1 MSKLTISGLAN
12 KRRRLHGE
20 LLDIQKVMLK
30 LKSDI
35 LALDAALL
43 VMGYNGI
50 PSDLKPIKPCKA
62 MFANRELKKLVAAIL
77 RERPDLPTDKL
88 IAIEIISRKGWA
100 EHDLEL
106 IADIASKV
114 RVMRRKNFQDG
125 LVKL

>member
-1 MSKLTISGLAN
+1 M
-12 KRRRLHGE
+12 HGE
-20 LLDIQKVMLK
+20 FLDAQKVMLK
-30 LKSDI
+30 LKADM
-35 LALDAALL
+35 LALDHALI

-50 PSDLKPIKPCKA
+50 PSDLKPIKPSKA

-106 IADIASKV
+106 IADITSKV
-114 RVMRRKNFQDG
+114 RVTRRKNFQDG
-125 LVKL
+125 LVRLK